1 MSKVRVKLDYFGV
14 QEFLFSAPV
23 KEMLREYG
31 ERVLNNL
38 PDDGKGYEMEMAGDK
53 RPVVKVFATTPKTR
67 IDSSKNNTL
76 LKALGAARS

>member
-23 KEMLREYG
+23 KEMLKEYG
-31 ERVLNNL
+31 ERVLDNL
-38 PDDGKGYEMEMAGDK
+38 PEEGYEMEMAGGK
-53 RPVVKVFATTPKTR
+53 RPIVKVFATTPKTR

-76 LKALGAARS
+76 LKALGAAKS

>member
-23 KEMLREYG
+23 KEMLKEYG
-31 ERVLNNL
+31 ERVLDNL
-38 PDDGKGYEMEMAGDK
+38 PEEGYEMEMAGDK
-53 RPVVKVFATTPKTR
+53 RPIVKVFATTPKTR

-76 LKALGAARS
+76 LKALGAAKS